1 MNKCNV
7 PKKKILVLSNNKFSQ
22 DTVIV
27 YKNANE
33 WYIEWQRVT
42 TNDNEWQRMTVVQRM
57 KTTQCTSKNG

>member
-27 YKNANE
+27 YKKVNE
-33 WYIEWQRVT
+33 WVHRVT
-42 TNDNEWQRMTVVQRM
+42 TSDN
-57 KTTQCTSKNG
+57 K